1 LIEDKARAPLS
12 TAWAGSN
19 ERSSRR
25 ERALKYLA
33 RESDVMVGQ
42 ARNDGSRAHR
52 GAYSMRAASR
62 GVGGGGA
69 AARGSFR
76 LGVFPGTIGD
86 QGEEG
91 ARVAAASNVYCVEEA
106 TCPGS
111 CARGGGEFEF
121 SLSVLIRINCS
132 GVNESKLDSVLDE
145 REQNREATSPF
156 SSVFRE
162 LQLK

>member
-1 LIEDKARAPLS
+1 MI
-12 TAWAGSN
+12 
-19 ERSSRR
+19 
-25 ERALKYLA
+25 
-33 RESDVMVGQ
+33 VGQ
-42 ARNDGSRAHR
+42 ARHDGSRAHR

-69 AARGSFR
+69 AARDSFR

-91 ARVAAASNVYCVEEA
+91 AREAAASIVFCGEEA

-132 GVNESKLDSVLDE
+132 GVSESKLDSVLDE

-156 SSVFRE
+156 SSVLRE

>member
-1 LIEDKARAPLS
+1 MIEDKARAPLS

-33 RESDVMVGQ
+33 RESVVMVGQ

-91 ARVAAASNVYCVEEA
+91 AREAAASIVFCGEEA
-106 TCPGS
+106 TCPG

-156 SSVFRE
+156 SRVFRE